1 MASAN
6 TTPKIAELDFAS
18 IKNNFVSYLRSQETF
33 KDYNF
38 SGSALSTLLD
48 VLTYNTQY
56 NAYYL
61 NMVANEMFLDSS
73 LQRSSAVSHAKMLNY
88 TPRSTISSTATANLT
103 INGVTSTSLT
113 LPRYSTFI
121 SNSIDGKNYT
131 FVNVDEYT
139 TSVSSN
145 TALFTNIELREG
157 IASTLTFNYSASSNP
172 KSTFQIPNKDVD
184 TTTLLVKV
192 YDSAS
197 STSFEIYNPVSN
209 YLSLTST
216 SRVYFLTE
224 DINEYYNIS
233 FGDDILGVAIP
244 DGAIVS
250 LTYLT
255 SKGSLSNGAKTFALT
270 SSVGGT
276 SSVVSTIDVAAGGKE
291 KETLDSIKYQAPK
304 TFSSQGRAVSKE
316 DYISIIQQNTLGL
329 SFDAVNVWGGEQ
341 NDPPVYGQVFIAL
354 KPEGGYTLTQTQRDR
369 LINDVIKPVS
379 VVTVQPQIVEPDYT
393 YIQVYS
399 NVVYDPK
406 KTALT
411 PTQLQSLVK
420 STILSFG
427 KRTLN
432 TFNST
437 FNSAALSNEITNADP
452 SITANEITIRL
463 QKKILP
469 NLSTAET
476 YKLYFNVPLERGVVL
491 SGVTSYPA
499 VTFVNPQT
507 LLTTINNAYLDELA
521 TSTGGVSSIL
531 VTNPG
536 YGYQKTPT
544 VNILGDGTGATAT
557 AVLTPSGAIRSINIT
572 NAGTGYTSVI
582 VEIVPA
588 STDTTGQLG
597 AAVAI
602 LDGQYG
608 TIRSYYNNNKNVKT
622 IINSKQG
629 TIDYVNGIITLDAF
643 NPVDIDN
650 ELGLLTV
657 SVVPDS
663 TLISSQYNRIITID
677 EFDTQSINVTVTAK
691 K

>member
-18 IKNNFVSYLRSQETF
+18 IKNNFISYLRSQDTF

-61 NMVANEMFLDSS
+61 NMVANEMFLDSA

-88 TPRSTISSTATANLT
+88 TPRSTISSTASANVT
-103 INGVTSTSLT
+103 INGVSSTTLT

-131 FVNVDEYT
+131 FVNIDEYT
-139 TSVSSN
+139 TPVSAN
-145 TALFTNIELREG
+145 TALFTNVELREG
-157 IASTLTFNYSASSNP
+157 IATTLTFNYSASSNP

-192 YDSAS
+192 FDSS
-197 STSFEIYNPVSN
+197 TSTSFEIYNPVSN

-224 DINEYYNIS
+224 DINEYYNVS
-233 FGDDILGVAIP
+233 FGDGILGAALP

-276 SSVVSTIDVAAGGKE
+276 SSVVTTIDVSTGGKE

-304 TFSSQGRAVSKE
+304 TFSAQGRAVSKE

-329 SFDAVNVWGGEQ
+329 TFDAVNVWGGEQ

-354 KPEGGYTLTQTQRDR
+354 KPQGAYTLTQTQKER

-379 VVTVQPQIVEPDYT
+379 VITVQPQIVEPDYT

-399 NVVYDPK
+399 NVIYDPK
-406 KTALT
+406 KTTLT
-411 PTQLQSLVK
+411 PSQLQALVK
-420 STILSFG
+420 STIQAFG

-463 QKKILP
+463 QKKFLP
-469 NLSTAET
+469 NLSIAET
-476 YKLYFNVPLERGVVL
+476 YKLYFNVALERGVVL
-491 SGVTSYPA
+491 SGVTSYPSLS
-499 VTFVNPQT
+499 FINPQNA
-507 LLTTINNAYLDELA
+507 LTTINNVYLDELA
-521 TSTGGVSSIL
+521 SSTGGISSVL

-544 VNILGDGTGATAT
+544 VNILGDGMGAKAT
-557 AVLTPSGAIRSINIT
+557 AVLTPGGAIRSINIT
-572 NAGTGYTSVI
+572 NAGTGYTSAL
-582 VEIVPA
+582 VEIISA
-588 STDTTGQLG
+588 DTDTTGQLG

-622 IINSKQG
+622 ILNSKQG
-629 TIDYVNGIITLDAF
+629 SIDYINGIITLDAF

-677 EFDTQSINVTVTAK
+677 EFDSQAINVTVTAK